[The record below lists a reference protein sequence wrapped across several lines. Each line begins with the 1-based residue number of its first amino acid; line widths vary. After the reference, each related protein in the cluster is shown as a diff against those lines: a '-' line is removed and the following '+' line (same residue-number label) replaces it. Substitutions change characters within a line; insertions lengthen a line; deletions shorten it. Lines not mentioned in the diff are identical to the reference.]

1 MLKKSGVGHLPID
14 IRKSEYDFDDRLED
28 YNVPFPCNQFWDIKQ
43 WHWLENNIDKLEGDI
58 LFWNVGG
65 IYKW

>member
-14 IRKSEYDFDDRLED
+14 IRKSEYDFDDRLDGYEA
-28 YNVPFPCNQFWDIKQ
+28 PFPCNQFWDIKQ
-43 WHWLENNIDKLEGDI
+43 WHWLENNIDSLEGDI

-65 IYKW
+65 IYKF